1 MYPVGSYQM
10 TLHVKKIFDIKAGAQ
25 KIKMKSNSDPRIYMK
40 NFSAQQSCKGTNH
53 NTSYNSNTNYSVQE
67 AISRSGIL
75 SLLTMPQL
83 ESQTHIP
90 PGLGKEQ
97 H

>member
-1 MYPVGSYQM
+1 MS
-10 TLHVKKIFDIKAGAQ
+10 LHVKKILDVKTVAQ

-40 NFSAQQSCKGTNH
+40 NFPSQQSCKGTNH
-53 NTSYNSNTNYSVQE
+53 NTAYNSNTNYSVQE

-83 ESQTHIP
+83 
-90 PGLGKEQ
+90 
-97 H
+97 